1 MSFDYAAMAATATR
15 LITDFG
21 VSATLYKKSYAGEAY
36 DADVST
42 TSSTV
47 TAARTE
53 NLAWN
58 NETGA
63 DVRKT
68 TIYIAA
74 DAAAPEMGDRLLFDG
89 VTYTFSRVEK
99 IAPAGIVVAYK
110 THASTT

>member
-1 MSFDYAAMAATATR
+1 MSFYTDMAATATE
-15 LITDFG
+15 LITEFG
-21 VSATLYKKSYAGEAY
+21 TSATLYKKSYTDDDY
-36 DADVST
+36 DADIST
-42 TSSTV
+42 AGTPV

-53 NLAWN
+53 NLSWQ
-58 NETGA
+58 NETGG

-99 IAPAGIVVAYK
+99 IAPAGTVVAYM